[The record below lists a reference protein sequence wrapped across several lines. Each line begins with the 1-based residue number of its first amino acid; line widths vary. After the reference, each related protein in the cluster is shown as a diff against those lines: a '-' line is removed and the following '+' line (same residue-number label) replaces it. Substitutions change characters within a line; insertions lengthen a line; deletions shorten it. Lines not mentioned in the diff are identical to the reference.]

1 MAKNVRSDIP
11 YADRL
16 LYQRFNTLKEHRD
29 DAARTA
35 LKLAC
40 VALND
45 TEGLGYWRLVR
56 FAERQQQL
64 TLEYYA
70 DPEVQEAHL
79 NERLTQIGFVCRDG
93 RLLGAV
99 DKDGKP
105 VKASELP
112 EEDVLNKAGGI
123 QNRQFFSGWI
133 RTKDK
138 LPQNAGSYI
147 VVIEGAAQPTELF
160 YMNGKWFEETDDDQM
175 IGYRVSHWMPLPEMP
190 ARDE

>member
-1 MAKNVRSDIP
+1 MGKKNARSDIP

-35 LKLAC
+35 LKIGC

-45 TEGLGYWRLVR
+45 TEGLGYLRLVR
-56 FAERQQQL
+56 FAQRQQQL

-79 NERLTQIGFVCRDG
+79 NERLTQIGFVCKDG
-93 RLLGAV
+93 RLLGV
-99 DKDGKP
+99 MDKDGNP
-105 VKASELP
+105 IKASELP
-112 EEDVLNKAGGI
+112 EDDVLRKAGGM
-123 QNRQFFSGWI
+123 QNRQLFSGWI

-138 LPQNAGSYI
+138 LPECFVPVLTCRMKDGEKLVEQGI
-147 VVIEGAAQPTELF
+147 RVV
-160 YMNGKWFEETDDDQM
+160 DDLWKVYGTRTKCVDW
-175 IGYRVSHWMPLPEMP
+175 WMPLPEAP
-190 ARDE
+190 AE